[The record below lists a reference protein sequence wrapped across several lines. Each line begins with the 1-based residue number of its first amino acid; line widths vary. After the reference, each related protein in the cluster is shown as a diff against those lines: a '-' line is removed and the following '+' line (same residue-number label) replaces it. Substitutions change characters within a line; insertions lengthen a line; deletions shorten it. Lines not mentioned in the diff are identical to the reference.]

1 MAILH
6 FTRTFP
12 ALLPRYISRF
22 RCIGPD
28 CEDTC
33 CSGWQVAIDKKTFNA
48 YRQVRQPA
56 LRALFDLHIKRQRS
70 QASDANYARIEL
82 DAATRACPMMAERL
96 CTVQATLD
104 ESYLSDTCF
113 SYPRLSRNFGGQYEQ
128 ALTLSCPE
136 AARQALLAADAFD
149 FIEAPVTVR
158 SNTVSDVGSR
168 HGMPLELMN
177 EVRIFCLKLVRTETL
192 ALWQKLAVLGV
203 FCESLT
209 ATLGKQGQLAVLPL
223 LDSFTMLVEQGLVL
237 DALADMQP
245 NHASQARVFA
255 TIWQRRTSTTA
266 SPLQNQVFASI
277 ADGLGAHADG
287 TEVTPDE
294 LIACYS
300 RGVARLPA
308 ALEAAPYLL
317 EHYVLNEMF
326 CDLFP
331 FQGATPYDHYLQLV
345 SRFGLLRL
353 MLAARCN
360 TDGALPGAA
369 LLVQTAQ
376 VYCRRFQHDATF
388 AAQVNLA
395 LKKTGWAT
403 LEKVFGFLRS

>member
-1 MAILH
+1 MSILH
-6 FTRTFP
+6 FTRTMP
-12 ALLPRYISRF
+12 ALLPRYVSRF
-22 RCIGPD
+22 RCIGPQ

-33 CSGWQVAIDKKTFNA
+33 CSGWQVAIDKKTFQA
-48 YRQVRQPA
+48 YRQVTQPE
-56 LRALFDLHIKRQRS
+56 LRRLFAANITRQRS
-70 QASDANYARIEL
+70 ESSTANHARIEL
-82 DAATRACPMMAERL
+82 DPVTRACPLMQESL
-96 CTVQATLD
+96 CEVQAKLG

-113 SYPRLSRNFGGQYEQ
+113 SYPRLSRNFAGQHEQ

-149 FIEAPVTVR
+149 FIEAPITLRANSAGAVVA
-158 SNTVSDVGSR
+158 R
-168 HGMPLELMN
+168 HGMSLELMN
-177 EVRIFCLKLVRTETL
+177 EVRIFCLQLVRSAGLEV
-192 ALWQKLAVLGV
+192 WQKLAVLGV

-209 ATLGKQGQLAVLPL
+209 ATLAAQGPAAVPAL

-237 DALADMQP
+237 DALADLQP

-255 TIWQRRTSTTA
+255 AIWQRRAIITPSA
-266 SPLQNQVFASI
+266 LQNRVFADI
-277 ADGLGAHADG
+277 AAGLGAGAGD
-287 TEVTPDE
+287 TELAPEQLV
-294 LIACYS
+294 ACYS

-308 ALEAAPYLL
+308 ALEAAPHLL
-317 EHYVLNEMF
+317 EHYILNEMF

-331 FQGATPYDHYLQLV
+331 FQGASPYAHYLQLV

-353 MLAARCN
+353 MLAARCSG
-360 TDGALPGAA
+360 DGDLPGAD
-369 LLVQTAQ
+369 LLVQTVQ

-395 LKKTGWAT
+395 LHKTGWAT